1 MISASIARPR
11 TVAVRASKEAGA
23 SAKAVAAPKA
33 SVVDRRAALGMIA
46 GVAAVV
52 AAPSESKAAYGE
64 AANVFGK
71 VRESWAVCSCPIGRF
86 SREESRG
93 RRGERERDDGEKGKS
108 KPRES
113 SIEDEIAKRSTD
125 DGLIAFFLPPALFFS
140 PLVFLL
146 FFLFTLFLLLFLT
159 ALPLLSIPTA
169 LRSYCLLS
177 IPSRPPQPP
186 PPPLSTKTK
195 KHAIRTDR
203 PQATNTTGFVPYA
216 GEGFALLLPSKWN
229 PRRQVV
235 TPGVLLSYEDNGD
248 AVNHVDVIVRK
259 ASGADIGSLGG
270 PDKFLNDVVR
280 PLLGEQVFEGATRSE
295 GGFAENKVAAAS
307 LLDVQEAKDK
317 SGRNY
322 YKYELLTRTADG
334 NEGGR

>member
-1 MISASIARPR
+1 MRSERR
-11 TVAVRASKEAGA
+11 TRS
-23 SAKAVAAPKA
+23 
-33 SVVDRRAALGMIA
+33 
-46 GVAAVV
+46 
-52 AAPSESKAAYGE
+52 
-64 AANVFGK
+64 
-71 VRESWAVCSCPIGRF
+71 
-86 SREESRG
+86 
-93 RRGERERDDGEKGKS
+93 EKGKQQVVAE
-108 KPRES
+108 ES
-113 SIEDEIAKRSTD
+113 SIEKKKTRSQTRD
-125 DGLIAFFLPPALFFS
+125 RDGLIAFFFPTLLLGFS
-140 PLVFLL
+140 LSSPRLL
-146 FFLFTLFLLLFLT
+146 FFFLSLT
-159 ALPLLSIPTA
+159 TTF
-169 LRSYCLLS
+169 
-177 IPSRPPQPP
+177 PP
-186 PPPLSTKTK
+186 K
-195 KHAIRTDR
+195 KQQKQQQQRNKK
-203 PQATNTTGFVPYA
+203 QATNTTGFVPYA

-248 AVNHVDVIVRK
+248 AVNHVDVIARK
-259 ASGADIGSLGG
+259 GGGGDIGSFGG

>member
-23 SAKAVAAPKA
+23 SAKAVAPAPKA
-33 SVVDRRAALGMIA
+33 SVVDRRAALGLIA

-186 PPPLSTKTK
+186 PPRFPPKPKNTQF
-195 KHAIRTDR
+195 APTDPR
-203 PQATNTTGFVPYA
+203 PPTPPASSPTPA
-216 GEGFALLLPSKWN
+216 RASRSSSPPS
-229 PRRQVV
+229 
-235 TPGVLLSYEDNGD
+235 G
-248 AVNHVDVIVRK
+248 
-259 ASGADIGSLGG
+259 
-270 PDKFLNDVVR
+270 
-280 PLLGEQVFEGATRSE
+280 TR
-295 GGFAENKVAAAS
+295 AARS
-307 LLDVQEAKDK
+307 
-317 SGRNY
+317 
-322 YKYELLTRTADG
+322 
-334 NEGGR
+334 

>member
-1 MISASIARPR
+1 MEGLRGEGRARK
-11 TVAVRASKEAGA
+11 KERKKERKGA
-23 SAKAVAAPKA
+23 AR
-33 SVVDRRAALGMIA
+33 RRAQSQSSRSPKDGSTPALSPFLSSFLA
-46 GVAAVV
+46 WSSLSL
-52 AAPSESKAAYGE
+52 PS
-64 AANVFGK
+64 
-71 VRESWAVCSCPIGRF
+71 
-86 SREESRG
+86 
-93 RRGERERDDGEKGKS
+93 
-108 KPRES
+108 
-113 SIEDEIAKRSTD
+113 
-125 DGLIAFFLPPALFFS
+125 LPPFFPPLFPHPS
-140 PLVFLL
+140 
-146 FFLFTLFLLLFLT
+146 
-159 ALPLLSIPTA
+159 LS
-169 LRSYCLLS
+169 L
-177 IPSRPPQPP
+177 PSRSPQPP
-186 PPPLSTKTK
+186 QLQRRPPPQN
-195 KHAIRTDR
+195 DN
-203 PQATNTTGFVPYA
+203 QAANTTGFVPYA

-259 ASGADIGSLGG
+259 ASGSDIGSLGG

-334 NEGGR
+334 SEGGR

>member
-1 MISASIARPR
+1 M
-11 TVAVRASKEAGA
+11 
-23 SAKAVAAPKA
+23 
-33 SVVDRRAALGMIA
+33 
-46 GVAAVV
+46 
-52 AAPSESKAAYGE
+52 
-64 AANVFGK
+64 
-71 VRESWAVCSCPIGRF
+71 
-86 SREESRG
+86 
-93 RRGERERDDGEKGKS
+93 
-108 KPRES
+108 
-113 SIEDEIAKRSTD
+113 
-125 DGLIAFFLPPALFFS
+125 
-140 PLVFLL
+140 
-146 FFLFTLFLLLFLT
+146 
-159 ALPLLSIPTA
+159 
-169 LRSYCLLS
+169 
-177 IPSRPPQPP
+177 
-186 PPPLSTKTK
+186 
-195 KHAIRTDR
+195 
-203 PQATNTTGFVPYA
+203 
-216 GEGFALLLPSKWN
+216 
-229 PRRQVV
+229 